1 MKKHHLKSISI
12 ATFALL
18 GAFTLSACS
27 PEPGSKGWCNSMKE
41 KSKGEW
47 TAEQAGIFTKHC
59 VMGNYKE

>member
-1 MKKHHLKSISI
+1 MKKNHVKSIAI
-12 ATFALL
+12 VTFALF

-27 PEPGSKGWCNSMKE
+27 PEPGSKAWCNSMKE
-41 KSKGEW
+41 KAKGQW